1 MKGCVS
7 CLEMKSIYQDVRKVG
22 HSLNIQLQ
30 RGLDLRAWRAGQSF
44 TDLYL
49 VTPLSVYGGQ
59 CTFQHQRCCENK
71 KENHY
76 DVVTGDFV
84 KAIYQV
90 KYQGNTLRRI
100 PISKPCSVYTLPAV

>member
-49 VTPLSVYGGQ
+49 VTPLYMVASVHFNISVAVK
-59 CTFQHQRCCENK
+59 TRK
-71 KENHY
+71 K
-76 DVVTGDFV
+76 T
-84 KAIYQV
+84 IM
-90 KYQGNTLRRI
+90 T
-100 PISKPCSVYTLPAV
+100 